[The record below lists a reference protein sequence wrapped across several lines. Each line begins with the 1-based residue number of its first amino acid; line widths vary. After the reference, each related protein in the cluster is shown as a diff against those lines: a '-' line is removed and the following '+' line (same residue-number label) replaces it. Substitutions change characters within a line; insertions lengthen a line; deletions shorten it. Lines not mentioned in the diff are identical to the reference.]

1 MSTTESAQEGD
12 IGTII
17 RVTVGTRVAGV
28 FVPKDISNA
37 SVKELVFHKPGSS
50 SMTKTA
56 VFTTNGTDGKLE
68 WTTVSGDL
76 TPWGTYQVQA
86 KLTMPGFT
94 GRGKR
99 ATFEVL
105 KNL

>member
-1 MSTTESAQEGD
+1 MRRYRSIAWTFSIFDT
-12 IGTII
+12 
-17 RVTVGTRVAGV
+17 VTVAEGISLSVSVYLSV
-28 FVPKDISNA
+28 FDPI
-37 SVKELVFHKPGSS
+37 
-50 SMTKTA
+50 TTA
-56 VFTTNGTDGKLE
+56 DA
-68 WTTVSGDL
+68 GDL

>member
-1 MSTTESAQEGD
+1 MSSTLESAQEGD
-12 IGTII
+12 VGTVI

-28 FVPKDISNA
+28 FIPKDISSA
-37 SVKELVFHKPGSS
+37 TVKELVFHRPTGSL
-50 SMTKTA
+50 TKTA
-56 VFTTNGTDGKLE
+56 IFTTDGTDGKLE
-68 WTTVSGDL
+68 WTTIAGDL
-76 TPWGTYQVQA
+76 TPWGTHQVQA